1 MNLVRVSVEKLGV
14 KPVSEFDVEMVERKG
29 VGHPD
34 YIADAVSE
42 ALSLELCKYY
52 LKNFGV
58 IFHHN
63 VDKGL
68 VVGGRA
74 NPRFGGGEVLEPI
87 NIIVAG
93 RAITEVKT
101 SKGFETIPVKELV
114 EKAAKDFIKKN
125 FRFLNPERHIK
136 ITGMIRRGSEDLVGI
151 FNLKGRV
158 PLANDTSFGVGFA
171 PLTATERLVLETEKL
186 LNSKEFKKRLP
197 EVGEDVKVMGLR
209 LKNKVRLTVSAAMI
223 SSLIPDQDHYLNVKE
238 EVKRRIEDFSAKL
251 AGGLEVDVQVNVGD
265 KPRAGIFYLTVTGT
279 SAEQGDDGNTGRGN
293 RANGLITPCRQMS
306 LEATAG
312 KNPVTHVGKIYNVL
326 ARLAAERIYREV
338 KGVREVYVKILS
350 QIGKP
355 INRPLMVSVQ
365 VLPEK
370 GYSLTNVRADVRSI
384 VVEEVANVSRLTNL
398 ILKGGTELF

>member
-1 MNLVRVSVEKLGV
+1 
-14 KPVSEFDVEMVERKG
+14 
-29 VGHPD
+29 
-34 YIADAVSE
+34 
-42 ALSLELCKYY
+42 
-52 LKNFGV
+52 
-58 IFHHN
+58 
-63 VDKGL
+63 
-68 VVGGRA
+68 
-74 NPRFGGGEVLEPI
+74 
-87 NIIVAG
+87 
-93 RAITEVKT
+93 
-101 SKGFETIPVKELV
+101 
-114 EKAAKDFIKKN
+114 
-125 FRFLNPERHIK
+125 
-136 ITGMIRRGSEDLVGI
+136 
-151 FNLKGRV
+151 
-158 PLANDTSFGVGFA
+158 
-171 PLTATERLVLETEKL
+171 
-186 LNSKEFKKRLP
+186 
-197 EVGEDVKVMGLR
+197 
-209 LKNKVRLTVSAAMI
+209 
-223 SSLIPDQDHYLNVKE
+223 
-238 EVKRRIEDFSAKL
+238 
-251 AGGLEVDVQVNVGD
+251 LEVDVQVNVGD
-265 KPRAGIFYLTVTGT
+265 KPRAGIFYLSVTGT